1 MKLLSNTLV
10 ITKAE
15 EYNNAVISLLFNDK
29 RAIEINCSSVEDNS
43 ILNNIYVGKV
53 KNIVKNIG
61 AAFIEIADN
70 IICYY
75 KIDENPNPIYTKRQ
89 SENRLCIG
97 DEILVQVI
105 KEPQKTKQ
113 HVVSSNLSFITKNLI
128 LTSGNK
134 RIGISNKLDI
144 DTRNRL
150 KDIGSKMDNSEFGII
165 FRTNAKNIDDEEL
178 IKQINSLTEEF
189 QEIIRLAK
197 YRTCFSLCYKGQEGY
212 ISKICGMYDGV
223 LDKIITDD
231 KEIYDNIIEY
241 VKSDRPEY
249 LDIVEFYDDNMI
261 SLEKLYGVKSEIT
274 SALSQRVWLKSGA
287 YLVIQPTEALTVIDV
302 NTGKFIGNKKQQE
315 TFLKINLEAAKE
327 IAIQLILRN
336 ISGICIV
343 DFIDMELEESK
354 IILLNE
360 FKKYLSE
367 DPVNTTLVDM
377 TKLNLVEI
385 TRKRIKKP
393 LYEQINQ
400 I

>member
-178 IKQINSLTEEF
+178 IK
-189 QEIIRLAK
+189 
-197 YRTCFSLCYKGQEGY
+197 
-212 ISKICGMYDGV
+212 
-223 LDKIITDD
+223 
-231 KEIYDNIIEY
+231 
-241 VKSDRPEY
+241 
-249 LDIVEFYDDNMI
+249 
-261 SLEKLYGVKSEIT
+261 
-274 SALSQRVWLKSGA
+274 
-287 YLVIQPTEALTVIDV
+287 
-302 NTGKFIGNKKQQE
+302 
-315 TFLKINLEAAKE
+315 
-327 IAIQLILRN
+327 
-336 ISGICIV
+336 
-343 DFIDMELEESK
+343 
-354 IILLNE
+354 
-360 FKKYLSE
+360 
-367 DPVNTTLVDM
+367 
-377 TKLNLVEI
+377 
-385 TRKRIKKP
+385 
-393 LYEQINQ
+393 
-400 I
+400 